1 MVKWLRRTSVILL
14 GVLLLMIGLR
24 VAGRPPD
31 PEYNGDRL
39 SEILGGVGISSH
51 LQDTAHADWVLVQMG
66 ESAVPYLVHQL
77 SRRDS
82 RTWNSFVI
90 FLEEKD
96 WNWFGFWP
104 SDERKIQALIACKI
118 LGDDAAS
125 ALPAIT
131 KLLSESPDYAVRR
144 NAALALGGIGPSAAP
159 AVPQLIA
166 VLQNDPEPW
175 VRQEAARALGK
186 IGPAASIAVP
196 QLMESVRKGSTVYV
210 VGGYAGLPPVT
221 NNAAADAIQAIRAL
235 TNSSVGI
242 AAEAGE

>member
-1 MVKWLRRTSVILL
+1 MVKWLRRISVILL
-14 GVLLLMIGLR
+14 GVLLLVIGLR
-24 VAGRPPD
+24 IVSRPPD
-31 PEYNGDRL
+31 PRYDGYRL
-39 SEILGGVGISSH
+39 SEILAEVGFSSH
-51 LQDTAHADWVLVQMG
+51 GQDGGYVDGVLIQMG
-66 ESAVPYLVHQL
+66 KSAVPYLVHQL
-77 SRRDS
+77 SRSDS
-82 RTWNSFVI
+82 KAWNSFVT

-104 SDERKIQALIACKI
+104 SDQRKIQALIACKI
-118 LGDDAAS
+118 LGDDAVN
-125 ALPAIT
+125 ALPVIT
-131 KLLSESPDYAVRR
+131 KLLSESPDYVVRR

-196 QLMESVRKGSTVYV
+196 QLMESVRKGSTIYV

-221 NNAAADAIQAIRAL
+221 NNAAADASQAIRAL